1 MLRCA
6 SRGCQHGL
14 VPRNRPDAFHAIH
27 LMSRSILARSPVA
40 LARVFRALG
49 DPTRLSM
56 LTELAVRERAVTA
69 LVQRLGVP
77 QPAVSRHLRVL
88 REAGLVEDERRAR
101 FIIYR
106 LAPGV
111 REQLPALV
119 ARLLSPAAVETFE
132 AEVSP
137 PPGTGPD
144 DVPDRSSVLFVD

>member
-1 MLRCA
+1 M
-6 SRGCQHGL
+6 
-14 VPRNRPDAFHAIH
+14 V
-27 LMSRSILARSPVA
+27 MTRSILSRSPVA

-49 DPTRLSM
+49 DPTRLAM
-56 LTELAVRERAVTA
+56 LAELAVRERPVMA

-106 LAPGV
+106 IAPGV

-119 ARLLSPAAVETFE
+119 ARL
-132 AEVSP
+132 VSP
-137 PPGTGPD
+137 MPAEPLGPEAATPGAGTED
-144 DVPDRSSVLFVD
+144 APDRSSVLFVD